1 LPPDVAVVGAGH
13 NALTAAAVLASE
25 GLEVVVAERLDRP
38 GGALSGN
45 CAYAVHLLHEDVVA
59 LLGLDVRMRPLPPR
73 VAVLPDGSAVRDGE
87 LEPDAYSRWG
97 EFWEEQARAFEAGQ
111 ELDERSVRDVLHAT
125 FASQEARCVYA
136 SRYLDCD
143 FDEPGGVA
151 AHAWMETGRL
161 RDPRY
166 QGRPEGGM
174 QALADAFAAAAIRAG
189 AELRLGCE
197 VVGME
202 PGAIVLA
209 GGERVEARVVVSGAD
224 PVRTFRLLGRD
235 LEVRLAPAA
244 AKLELRLRE
253 PPQLPGDG
261 LVHVYPELDWYE
273 RRWPDHPEH
282 AIVELQPDGATLSA
296 YLHVAA
302 FGRRDELTALL
313 LEGARRVVPDLD
325 DLLVDSVLYA
335 PEELEARLGLTGGQI
350 HHLPHAPGVER
361 PGPDLGDG
369 VFLCGA
375 GTRPGG
381 EISGLPGLN
390 AARAVLD
397 ALS

>member
-25 GLEVVVAERLDRP
+25 GLQVLIVERRDRP

-45 CAYAVHLLHEDVVA
+45 CAYAVHLLHEEVAA
-59 LLGLDVRMRPLPPR
+59 LLELDVRMRPLPPR
-73 VAVLPDGSAVRDGE
+73 VAVLPDGNVVREGE
-87 LEPDAYSRWG
+87 LEPDAYGRWG
-97 EFWEEQARAFEAGQ
+97 EFWEEQARAFEAGKA
-111 ELDERSVRDVLHAT
+111 LDRRSVGEVLRAT
-125 FASQEARCVYA
+125 FASPEARCVYGP
-136 SRYLDCD
+136 RYLDCN

-161 RDPRY
+161 RDPRF

-174 QALADAFAAAAIRAG
+174 QALADAFAGAAIRAG

-197 VVGME
+197 VVRIE
-202 PGAIVLA
+202 PGAFVLA
-209 GGERVEARVVVSGAD
+209 GGERIEARAVVSGAD
-224 PVRTFRLLGRD
+224 PVRTFRLLGRE
-235 LEVRLAPAA
+235 LRVGLAPAA

-253 PPQLPGDG
+253 PPALPGDG

-282 AIVELQPDGATLSA
+282 AIVELQPDGRTLSA

-302 FGRRDELTALL
+302 YGRRDDLAALM
-313 LEGARRVVPDLD
+313 LEAARRVVPDLD
-325 DLLVDSVLYA
+325 DLLVGSVLYA
-335 PEELEARLGLTGGQI
+335 PEDLESGLGLTGGQI
-350 HHLPHAPGVER
+350 HHLPHAPGIQR
-361 PGPDLGDG
+361 PGPALGHG

-375 GTRPGG
+375 GTHPGG